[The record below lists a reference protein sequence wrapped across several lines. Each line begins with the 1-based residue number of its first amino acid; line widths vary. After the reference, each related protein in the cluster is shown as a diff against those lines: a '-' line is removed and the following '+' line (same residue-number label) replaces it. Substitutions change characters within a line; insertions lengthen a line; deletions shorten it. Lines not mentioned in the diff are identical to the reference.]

1 MHWREYQDGNFSLI
15 TSAKMKEAQNEQR
28 LNATIQKVVATEF
41 YKNSAPGL
49 QRALNCRSFVGT
61 LASALDFKQ
70 IGLTCEQWEELVD
83 SGLGPAGRAVLKELF
98 NQ

>member
-1 MHWREYQDGNFSLI
+1 
-15 TSAKMKEAQNEQR
+15 MKEAQNEQR

-41 YKNSAPGL
+41 YKNSDSGL
-49 QRALNCRSFVGT
+49 QHALTCKSFAGT
-61 LASALDFKQ
+61 LASALEFKQ
-70 IGLTCEQWEELVD
+70 IGLTYEQWEELID

>member
-1 MHWREYQDGNFSLI
+1 
-15 TSAKMKEAQNEQR
+15 MKEAQNEKR

-49 QRALNCRSFVGT
+49 QRALICRAFVGT
-61 LASALDFKQ
+61 LASALEFKQ
-70 IGLTCEQWEELVD
+70 IGLTYEQWDELTD
-83 SGLGPAGRAVLKELF
+83 SCLGPAGRAVLKELF